1 MNPSGQVSS
10 LQVDVDKPNFYNNV
24 EGVINNDKANL
35 KKSITIKRNLR
46 IEAAEMEVE
55 TAALYLNMHWSELDK
70 FRQLDEQ
77 KAEFVRMLN
86 ALLASL
92 NKHLT
97 DMNFVPTGMAVSYV
111 KITVNALSPPKVDYD
126 NLYHRVS
133 IKYSWVQIA
142 QSTYNIIVKG
152 IPNA

>member
-1 MNPSGQVSS
+1 MVVNM
-10 LQVDVDKPNFYNNV
+10 KC
-24 EGVINNDKANL
+24 VINFIILILPFSLAINSDYVYEFGSDQGQIIYTKDG
-35 KKSITIKRNLR
+35 TIYLFQR
-46 IEAAEMEVE
+46 E
-55 TAALYLNMHWSELDK
+55 TNIDIP
-70 FRQLDEQ
+70 
-77 KAEFVRMLN
+77 
-86 ALLASL
+86 
-92 NKHLT
+92 
-97 DMNFVPTGMAVSYV
+97 VPTGMAVSYV

>member
-1 MNPSGQVSS
+1 MLWENVLINLILNAIVKVMNPSGQVSS

-97 DMNFVPTGMAVSYV
+97 DMNFV
-111 KITVNALSPPKVDYD
+111 VNV
-126 NLYHRVS
+126 
-133 IKYSWVQIA
+133 
-142 QSTYNIIVKG
+142 
-152 IPNA
+152 